1 MQDLCCIMEYK
12 VYNSLFY
19 VVELHFML
27 QRITQWI
34 ILNCFLNGRLLIEAQ
49 IHILRNLIFQLIKY
63 SRVSI
68 NAVDTFFL
76 ITTSTK
82 KNAQMKS

>member
-1 MQDLCCIMEYK
+1 MEYI

-34 ILNCFLNGRLLIEAQ
+34 ILICFLNERLLLEAQ
-49 IHILRNLIFQLIKY
+49 IHILRNLIFQLLKC
-63 SRVSI
+63 SRDSI
-68 NAVDTFFL
+68 NAVEAFF
-76 ITTSTK
+76 
-82 KNAQMKS
+82 